1 MKTLDEQIA
10 DIEKL
15 DDLRRQA
22 RKLRQEAIDVLSAES
37 YVPRPRP
44 APERD
49 DWEKPGDEVE
59 KAQVLRALRIGK
71 AKDRNLV
78 RQTANRQTLVDDL
91 LSIQYKHLTSGHGR
105 DNVPVLRAA
114 HVRQA
119 LAEIPGLVFSPTA
132 MACFCRIVQE
142 LNDVADPA
150 WTAGAARADK
160 KSIATAF
167 VTGECARA
175 LLALEDAL
183 RQTEDAAKLL
193 MTAEARADVLAKDD
207 NVWAKREGDRLRR
220 SLEVSLAALPHVMIE
235 TVTDQGKLKEEPAGL
250 RKKIE
255 SALSRMG
262 NAQVIMGNRPKP
274 PGPYPAKAPDRM
286 RAIVS
291 SNLEHAANVIAWDA
305 LDRLHKALR
314 PAAGSDLISRLD
326 KGAQVI
332 RDLLGSIE
340 QFAESTID
348 RQIAAASQ
356 YLSVPVDGA
365 ELVFAANLLGLVS
378 SWKRPKIR
386 AAYEVLY
393 PLLSSNGRLLS
404 IKPFDLDSDGYR
416 LNVATLEV
424 TRRFADLIAHLD
436 VEPEPEFVTRLMLP
450 LEYTRTPGPPAKSGW
465 TNDPP
470 RREPKSLWWLTAIA
484 AGTLESVV
492 HMLDKTIN
500 RRVLSQFHVRQPESF
515 SVTLDTAFY
524 PDYGI
529 AAWREEEKARHSIA
543 IELQQLRAH
552 VGHGP
557 PEDAPLFSLIL
568 YGPPGTG
575 KTTLVEAVAASA
587 KVPLVEVTPSDILVG
602 GVEGIERRARQVF
615 LALSKLTHV
624 VILFDEFEQI
634 LLERV
639 ERNEETPT
647 SVIEFLTPGED
658 AL

>member
-1 MKTLDEQIA
+1 
-10 DIEKL
+10 
-15 DDLRRQA
+15 
-22 RKLRQEAIDVLSAES
+22 
-37 YVPRPRP
+37 
-44 APERD
+44 
-49 DWEKPGDEVE
+49 
-59 KAQVLRALRIGK
+59 
-71 AKDRNLV
+71 
-78 RQTANRQTLVDDL
+78 
-91 LSIQYKHLTSGHGR
+91 
-105 DNVPVLRAA
+105 
-114 HVRQA
+114 
-119 LAEIPGLVFSPTA
+119 
-132 MACFCRIVQE
+132 
-142 LNDVADPA
+142 
-150 WTAGAARADK
+150 
-160 KSIATAF
+160 
-167 VTGECARA
+167 
-175 LLALEDAL
+175 
-183 RQTEDAAKLL
+183 
-193 MTAEARADVLAKDD
+193 
-207 NVWAKREGDRLRR
+207 
-220 SLEVSLAALPHVMIE
+220 
-235 TVTDQGKLKEEPAGL
+235 
-250 RKKIE
+250 
-255 SALSRMG
+255 
-262 NAQVIMGNRPKP
+262 
-274 PGPYPAKAPDRM
+274 
-286 RAIVS
+286 
-291 SNLEHAANVIAWDA
+291 
-305 LDRLHKALR
+305 
-314 PAAGSDLISRLD
+314 
-326 KGAQVI
+326 
-332 RDLLGSIE
+332 
-340 QFAESTID
+340 
-348 RQIAAASQ
+348 
-356 YLSVPVDGA
+356 
-365 ELVFAANLLGLVS
+365 
-378 SWKRPKIR
+378 
-386 AAYEVLY
+386 
-393 PLLSSNGRLLS
+393 LS